1 MTEELYV
8 ETANGLEKLD
18 LNIPSG
24 ITLSFKSNLFGDLSK
39 ITCSHSYTLT
49 LPMTIRNRRILDF
62 AEDIRHQSTMIR
74 KRLTAHFSQ
83 NGVNLFR
90 NANLYIE
97 SVNKGY
103 KGILTWGVISGMQ
116 ELSDGDIPLNEL
128 PNDGEE
134 CVFGTLDKWESEDTE
149 FDNNASALYPLYN
162 CGIPYYKWEA
172 LKPTVL
178 EGHREDTTGSY
189 HYYGYS
195 TYPMPVVPVWRI
207 VDMIN
212 RHFNTRFNL
221 GSNLGVGEAKN
232 YSKEKEVVEKGV
244 VPLVGLDLTYDNRQM
259 RRAILSGMK
268 FAYVDKTV
276 KADDGEMY
284 FPDVMTFTQIAV
296 QKSDFLQGSNGRL
309 CMPDKATGDLYQ
321 NIGVKPMHDNISIE
335 VDGIVHVGFADITS
349 NTGFPEEEPE
359 LSIVQLQLE
368 YSYTVGAPGREQT
381 RSHYKWEE
389 LASIKGEYVGLNG
402 TYYVYEFNFAA
413 GEGKQRLAF
422 ENAQAGYPIMFKFN
436 KQLKG
441 IFNLRKDIEFF
452 ILNNE
457 KVIDKHPIDIIGNL
471 PDIGCLT
478 FMKSLFFMMG
488 AYPYVDNNGDI
499 VARSFDE
506 IRQNLESGN
515 VLNWDSKAYSDSN
528 DGNEEVKFSQSDY
541 AQRNYYLMKSDK
553 LHEEYDPED
562 IDNDVFADGIG
573 CIEVENTAIDLE
585 KTVIQ
590 LPFNAPYI
598 LNREW
603 PTFPTGD
610 TMKVWTLKK
619 NENTM
624 SRYKYVREFCK
635 PDPILG
641 IIKDREYGY
650 LTNDGTYVK
659 EGVKMTMET
668 WNGFKDFADN
678 PSFAYLAKIIR
689 QPFVIT
695 ENLRLNE
702 FDLRD
707 LDYTVP
713 VYLSKYNSY
722 FAVISIQRDSSGKCK
737 CELIKLP

>member
-39 ITCSHSYTLT
+39 ITCSHSYTMT

-62 AEDIRHQSTMIR
+62 AEDVRHQSSMIR

-103 KGILTWGVISGMQ
+103 KAILTWGVISGMQ
-116 ELSDGDIPLNEL
+116 ELSDADIPLKEL

-134 CVFGTLDKWESEDTE
+134 AIFGTLDKWESEETE
-149 FDNNASALYPLYN
+149 FDNNASVLYPLYN
-162 CGIPYYKWEA
+162 CGIPYFKWEA

-178 EGHREDTTGSY
+178 EGHREDVTGYY

-207 VDMIN
+207 IDMIN
-212 RHFNTRFNL
+212 RHFKTKFNL
-221 GSNLGVGEAKN
+221 GSHLGIGQAN
-232 YSKEKEVVEKGV
+232 GFTKEREVVEKGV
-244 VPLVGLDLTYDNRQM
+244 VPLVGLDLTYDNRFM
-259 RRAILSGMK
+259 RRAILSGIK
-268 FAYVDKTV
+268 FQYVDKKVAT
-276 KADDGEMY
+276 DEGEIY
-284 FPDVMTFTQIAV
+284 FPDAITFTQIAV
-296 QKSDFLQGSNGRL
+296 QKNDFLKGCNSYLSRPG
-309 CMPDKATGDLYQ
+309 TVSGDLFQ
-321 NIGVKPMHDNISIE
+321 NIGVMPMFDNISLE
-335 VDGIVHVGFADITS
+335 VDGILHVGFTDITS
-349 NTGFPEEEPE
+349 NTGEPE
-359 LSIVQLQLE
+359 DAPKLTLVQQQLV
-368 YSYTVGAPGREQT
+368 YSYTVGAPGREQV
-381 RSHYKWEE
+381 RSRYKWEE
-389 LASIKGEYVGLNG
+389 LATVEGEYVGLNG
-402 TYYVYEFNFAA
+402 VYYVYEFNFAA
-413 GEGKQRLAF
+413 TEGKKRLAF
-422 ENAQAGYPIMFKFN
+422 ENAQEGKPIMFQFN
-436 KQLKG
+436 HRLKG
-441 IFNLRKDIEFF
+441 IFTMRKDIEFF
-452 ILNNE
+452 ILNND
-457 KVIDKHPIDIIGNL
+457 KVVEKHPIDIIGNL

-488 AYPYVDNNGDI
+488 AYPYVDSNGNI
-499 VARSFDE
+499 IARSFDE
-506 IRQNLESGN
+506 IRQNLEKGN
-515 VLNWDSKAYSDSN
+515 VLNWDSRAYSDAN
-528 DGNEEVKFSQSDY
+528 DGNEEIKFSQSDY

-562 IDNDVFADGIG
+562 IDDDVFADGIG
-573 CIEVENTAIDLE
+573 CIEVENTGIDLE

-598 LNREW
+598 LNREF

-619 NENTM
+619 NDEKM
-624 SRYKYVREFCK
+624 SRQSYLKEFCT
-635 PDPILG
+635 PNPILG

-659 EGVKMTMET
+659 EGVKMTMVT

-678 PSFAYLAKIIR
+678 PSFAYLGKIIR
-689 QPFVIT
+689 QPFVVT

-707 LDYTVP
+707 IDYTVP

>member
-8 ETANGLEKLD
+8 ETENGLEKLD

-39 ITCSHSYTLT
+39 ITCSHSYTMT
-49 LPMTIRNRRILDF
+49 LPMTSRNRRILDF
-62 AEDIRHQSTMIR
+62 AEDIRHQSPMIR
-74 KRLTAHFSQ
+74 KRLKAHFSQ
-83 NGVNLFR
+83 NGVNLFS

-134 CVFGTLDKWESEDTE
+134 AVFGTLDKWESEGKE
-149 FDNNASALYPLYN
+149 FDNNTSVLYPLYN

-178 EGHREDTTGSY
+178 EGHREPATDYY
-189 HYYGYS
+189 HYYDYS

-212 RHFNTRFNL
+212 RHYKTKFNL
-221 GSNLGVGEAKN
+221 GSQLGIGQASN
-232 YSKEKEVVEKGV
+232 FAKEKEVVEKGV
-244 VPLVGLDLTYDNRQM
+244 VPLVGLDLTYENRLM
-259 RRAILSGMK
+259 RRAILSGIK
-268 FAYVDKTV
+268 FKYVDKKVAT
-276 KADDGEMY
+276 DEDELY
-284 FPDVMTFTQIAV
+284 FPDAITFTQIAV
-296 QKSDFLQGSNGRL
+296 QKNDFLEGCNAYLSKPGTQS
-309 CMPDKATGDLYQ
+309 GDLFQ
-321 NIGVKPMHDNISIE
+321 NIGVKPMFDNISLE
-335 VDGIVHVGFADITS
+335 VDGILHVGFADITA
-349 NTGFPEEEPE
+349 NTGEPEEAPK
-359 LSIVQLQLE
+359 LTLVQQQLV
-368 YSYTVGAPGREQT
+368 YTYTVGVPGREQT
-381 RSHYKWEE
+381 RSRYRWEE
-389 LASIKGEYVGLNG
+389 LASVTGEYVGLNG

-413 GEGKQRLAF
+413 SEGKQRLSF
-422 ENAQAGYPIMFKFN
+422 ENAQANMPIMFQFN
-436 KQLKG
+436 YKLEG
-441 IFNLRKDIEFF
+441 IFTMRKDIEFF

-457 KVIDKHPIDIIGNL
+457 KVVDKHPIDIIGNL

-488 AYPYVDNNGDI
+488 AYPFVDGNGNI
-499 VARSFDE
+499 IARSFDE
-506 IRQNLESGN
+506 IRQNLEKGN
-515 VLNWDSKAYSDSN
+515 VLNWDSKAYSDMN
-528 DGNEEVKFSQSDY
+528 DGNEEVKFAQSDY

-562 IDNDVFADGIG
+562 EDKDVFADGIG

-585 KTVIQ
+585 RTVIQ

-598 LNREW
+598 LNREF

-619 NENTM
+619 NDEKM
-624 SRYKYVREFCK
+624 SRKSYVKEFCK

-659 EGVKMTMET
+659 EGVKMTMEA
-668 WNGFKDFADN
+668 WNGFKEFADN
-678 PSFAYLAKIIR
+678 PSFAYLGKIIR
-689 QPFVIT
+689 QPFIVT

-702 FDLRD
+702 FDLKD
-707 LDYTVP
+707 LDYTIP